1 MLDPSVWGQL
11 GQNNNNNNNIP
22 SVFPRRRLKNVK
34 RDLKYKET
42 KNISHARN

>member
-22 SVFPRRRLKNVK
+22 SVVTQVVGSGEGSEYAAL
-34 RDLKYKET
+34 T
-42 KNISHARN
+42 